1 MNLYLDDNY
10 DYSNGTFTGMSD
22 KTKSQF
28 MKDLQ
33 TFYTAFTENNVM
45 PSEITKFSDIKLR
58 DYRSKSGCQGST
70 PILKSKLTLNKK
82 DKLFV
87 QYAENI
93 KQMIQSAADNQYK
106 LLDVINELFT
116 YVIDPYSG
124 KKVIRINPK
133 LTDQTLQN
141 SVVKT
146 RRLIVNLYVK
156 CETDYVNGMKI
167 YEAIVESKIL
177 DTTQKL
183 RDRLGFK
190 QFVLKVNSDTFIYT
204 YTPNLISLDESGRLF
219 TLTLLNKK
227 FIFDILEVDNVKD
240 YIDVYLFGIKQPQD
254 KYGVESN
261 GNNIIV
267 TFTSDVTR
275 LPNEVNTTD
284 FEIKGKIAEIL

>member
-1 MNLYLDDNY
+1 V
-10 DYSNGTFTGMSD
+10 SRRI
-22 KTKSQF
+22 
-28 MKDLQ
+28 
-33 TFYTAFTENNVM
+33 
-45 PSEITKFSDIKLR
+45 P
-58 DYRSKSGCQGST
+58 
-70 PILKSKLTLNKK
+70 
-82 DKLFV
+82 
-87 QYAENI
+87 NI
-93 KQMIQSAADNQYK
+93 NI
-106 LLDVINELFT
+106 
-116 YVIDPYSG
+116 
-124 KKVIRINPK
+124 
-133 LTDQTLQN
+133 
-141 SVVKT
+141 
-146 RRLIVNLYVK
+146 
-156 CETDYVNGMKI
+156 
-167 YEAIVESKIL
+167 

-219 TLTLLNKK
+219 ALTLLNKK